1 MIIDE
6 ASSPSDKL
14 KAWYLFTEDF
24 VAGTQHLTPIEV
36 GCYVRLLCWNWNKRC
51 RGIPED
57 SNVLDRICCAH
68 TEEEKEAVGKVI
80 NEFFTL
86 LIAEKPEDNKWQN
99 KRQLREWL
107 YINNRIANAR
117 ENGKKGG
124 RPKNPDKT
132 PLPLTPTSTNN
143 NKYMI
148 DVFEKIWNQLKV
160 KRGAKS
166 KALKAY
172 IKLYGKKDMPETD
185 FIIEKFNAKCDSVS
199 EKIFIPHFST
209 WLNEEMWTEELI
221 NESSK
226 TEDDNFGIVPRDPFR
241 NLSFWQKGR
250 RMPQDFDRDIEIM
263 YQKGKISDEAMK
275 EMGFDI

>member
-1 MIIDE
+1 
-6 ASSPSDKL
+6 
-14 KAWYLFTEDF
+14 
-24 VAGTQHLTPIEV
+24 
-36 GCYVRLLCWNWNKRC
+36 VRLLCWNWNKKC
-51 RGIPED
+51 KGIPDDAEIL
-57 SNVLDRICCAH
+57 NRIAG
-68 TEEEKEAVGKVI
+68 TRSDEEQEICGQVI
-80 NEFFTL
+80 NEFFVHVV
-86 LIAEKPEDNKWQN
+86 AENPENNKWQN
-99 KRQLREWL
+99 ARQLKEWL

-226 TEDDNFGIVPRDPFR
+226 TEDDNFGLAVRDPYR
-241 NLSFWQKGR
+241 NLNFWKKGR
-250 RMPQDFDRDIEIM
+250 RMPQDIDNDIMTKFHQDEIP
-263 YQKGKISDEAMK
+263 YKAMID
-275 EMGFDI
+275 MGFSESDLK